1 MKRAFF
7 LLTCLW
13 VMCNLCRAQDIF
25 TSGYYLDASG
35 FKAAAVFK
43 NDAIVYQRSESGL
56 VRKETAGFDRIIDVR
71 GLPTGLYWVQCGR
84 KGVPF
89 VKE

>member
-13 VMCNLCRAQDIF
+13 VMFGKLAIYPNPAQESLAIDGIDE
-25 TSGYYLDASG
+25 GDVID
-35 FKAAAVFK
+35 VF
-43 NDAIVYQRSESGL
+43 NVEGRL

-71 GLPTGLYWVQCGR
+71 GLPKGLYWVQCGR